1 MAIIKCKM
9 CGGDLVIEPGST
21 VAECEYCGSRQT
33 VPTAD
38 NEKKL
43 TLFARA
49 NRLRSGCEF
58 DKAAGVY
65 ESIVA
70 DFPQE
75 AEAYWGLVLCKYGI
89 EYVDDPATGKKIPT
103 CHRSSFD
110 SVMEDSD
117 FEQACENADTVAQK
131 VYREEAKEFERIRKG
146 ILEVSSTEKPYDIFI
161 CYKETDEKGERTLD
175 SVLAQDLYTALTE
188 KGYRVFF
195 SRVTLRDKLGQA
207 YEPYIF
213 AALNSAKVM
222 LAVGTCYEY
231 YNAVW
236 VKNEWS
242 RYLKLMAADKSKHLI
257 PCYKDLDPEDMPRE
271 FKHLQGADLGKMG
284 AIQDILFNMEKYIP
298 LKKQTVVQERVVV
311 EAPAAGGKIASLLQ
325 RGVMALEDGDWNKA
339 DGFFEEVLNND
350 FQNAQAYIGKA
361 LMQERQKTLDGLVRQ
376 WMQST
381 ESAKPETLTLKP
393 EEAHIEKAVQDYA
406 IAGYLEPDDI
416 RKAYHFDLS
425 YPSTVSVRQQQYQ
438 KAKAQWE
445 NHQWLSKAEK
455 FASGQAK
462 QTLEQGKKT
471 LFDTL
476 DQRISNAKSK
486 EEASRKAV
494 EQRYRE
500 FLAETDKKI
509 QALSRQ
515 KLAQKEADDR
525 QRENRYQEL
534 VSRLDTARTIE
545 ALGQLAED
553 FRKLGSYRDSAA
565 HAKTCEKRRDALLAR
580 EAAKR
585 RKRNIR
591 IAACL
596 VLIAAAVAVVKYI
609 VIPALDYQNAV
620 KLMEQGEY
628 EEAITAFTAMGDY
641 RDSEAQIQA
650 CEIGILDREY
660 NAAAALMEQGSYEEA
675 ITAFSALNGH
685 RDSAAQIQACETA
698 IQDVRYDAAAALMAQ
713 GSYEEAITAF
723 TALKGYRDSK
733 EQIQA
738 CKTAILDGEYDAAV
752 ALMAQG
758 SYEEAIAAFTALNG
772 HRDSAAQIQACETGI
787 LNRRYDIATA
797 LMAQGKYEEAIT
809 AFTALNGHRDSA
821 AKIQA
826 CKIAILDREYDAAVA
841 LKEQGMYEDAITAF
855 SALNGHRD
863 SATQIQACETAILD
877 GKYDAAAALMAEG
890 KYEDAITAFTAMN
903 GHRDSVEQ
911 IQACETA
918 ILDGKYDAA
927 TALMAEGKYEDAIT
941 AFSALNGHRDSA
953 AQIQACET
961 TILDGKYDAAAALM
975 AEGKYEDAITAFTA
989 LNGHRDSAAQIQ
1001 TCKTIILDGK
1011 YDAAVA
1017 LMEQGKYE
1025 DAITVFTA
1033 LDGYRDSAEQIQA
1046 CNYAIAE
1053 VLLANGQYFR
1063 AVQAFNKLGD
1073 YQDARQR
1080 CMEVWNTVDQR
1091 DTISAG
1097 TYHTVG
1103 LKTDG
1108 TVVAVG
1114 GNWGGRCDVSDW
1126 KDIVAISV
1134 EIYHTVGLKAD
1145 GTVVAV
1151 GYNKD
1156 GQCDVSGWKDIV
1168 AISAGGHHT
1177 VGLKADGTVVA
1188 VGDNEYGQCDVGDWE
1203 DIVAISAGGP
1213 YTVGLKANG
1222 TVVAVGDNEYG
1233 QCDVGDWEDIV
1244 AISAGYYHTVGLKAD
1259 GTVVTVG
1266 SNKYGQCDVG
1276 GWKDIVAISAE
1287 ERHTVGLKADSTV
1300 VAVGSNKQGQCN
1312 VSDWTGIVAI
1322 SAGFNYTIGLKADG
1336 TVVAV
1341 GKNEDSSGNHVGQ
1354 CDVSGWKD
1362 IKIPAKP

>member
-21 VAECEYCGSRQT
+21 VAECEYCGRRQT

-70 DFPQE
+70 DFPEE

-110 SVMEDSD
+110 SILEDSD
-117 FEQACENADTVAQK
+117 FDQACENADTVAQK
-131 VYREEAKEFERIRKG
+131 VYREEAKEFERLRKG
-146 ILEVSSTEKPYDIFI
+146 ILEVSSTEKSYDIFI

-175 SVLAQDLYTALTE
+175 SVLAQDLYTALTD

-311 EAPAAGGKIASLLQ
+311 EAPAANGKIASLLQ
-325 RGVMALEDGDWNKA
+325 RGFMALEDGDWNKA

-376 WMQST
+376 WLQST
-381 ESAKPETLTLKP
+381 ENAKPETLTLKP

-406 IAGYLEPDDI
+406 IAGYLEPDAI

-425 YPSTVSVRQQQYQ
+425 YPSTVASRQQQYQ

-455 FASGQAK
+455 FAAGQAK

-476 DQRISNAKSK
+476 DQRLSNAKSK
-486 EEASRKAV
+486 EETGRKAV
-494 EQRYRE
+494 EQRYKE
-500 FLAETDKKI
+500 FLVEADKKI
-509 QALSRQ
+509 QTLYRQ
-515 KLAQKEADDR
+515 KLAKKEADER
-525 QRENRYQEL
+525 QREERYQEL
-534 VSRLDTARTIE
+534 VSKLETARTPD
-545 ALGQLAED
+545 ALGHLAAD
-553 FRKLGSYRDSAA
+553 FRCLVDYRDSAA
-565 HAKTCEKRRDALLAR
+565 HAKTCEERRIDLLAR

-585 RKRNIR
+585 RKRNIL
-591 IAACL
+591 IATCL
-596 VLIAAAVAVVKYI
+596 VLIVVTAAVVKLI

-628 EEAITAFTAMGDY
+628 EEAI
-641 RDSEAQIQA
+641 
-650 CEIGILDREY
+650 
-660 NAAAALMEQGSYEEA
+660 
-675 ITAFSALNGH
+675 
-685 RDSAAQIQACETA
+685 
-698 IQDVRYDAAAALMAQ
+698 V
-713 GSYEEAITAF
+713 AF
-723 TALKGYRDSK
+723 TALDGFQDS
-733 EQIQA
+733 EAQIQA
-738 CKTAILDGEYDAAV
+738 CKTAILDGKYDAAV

-772 HRDSAAQIQACETGI
+772 HRDSAAQIQ
-787 LNRRYDIATA
+787 
-797 LMAQGKYEEAIT
+797 
-809 AFTALNGHRDSA
+809 
-821 AKIQA
+821 
-826 CKIAILDREYDAAVA
+826 
-841 LKEQGMYEDAITAF
+841 
-855 SALNGHRD
+855 
-863 SATQIQACETAILD
+863 
-877 GKYDAAAALMAEG
+877 
-890 KYEDAITAFTAMN
+890 
-903 GHRDSVEQ
+903 
-911 IQACETA
+911 
-918 ILDGKYDAA
+918 
-927 TALMAEGKYEDAIT
+927 
-941 AFSALNGHRDSA
+941 
-953 AQIQACET
+953 
-961 TILDGKYDAAAALM
+961 
-975 AEGKYEDAITAFTA
+975 
-989 LNGHRDSAAQIQ
+989 

-1011 YDAAVA
+1011 YDAAAA
-1017 LMEQGKYE
+1017 LMEEGKYIE
-1025 DAITVFTA
+1025 AISAFTA
-1033 LDGYRDSAEQIQA
+1033 LGGHRDSAAQIQA

-1053 VLLANGQYFR
+1053 SLLADGQNLR
-1063 AVQAFNKLGD
+1063 AAQAFYKLGA

-1080 CMEVWNTVDQR
+1080 CMELWSTITQR
-1091 DTISAG
+1091 ETISAG
-1097 TYHTVG
+1097 
-1103 LKTDG
+1103 
-1108 TVVAVG
+1108 
-1114 GNWGGRCDVSDW
+1114 
-1126 KDIVAISV
+1126 
-1134 EIYHTVGLKAD
+1134 E
-1145 GTVVAV
+1145 
-1151 GYNKD
+1151 
-1156 GQCDVSGWKDIV
+1156 
-1168 AISAGGHHT
+1168 HHT

-1188 VGDNEYGQCDVGDWE
+1188 VGDNDDGQCNVSDWK
-1203 DIVAISAGGP
+1203 DIVAISAG
-1213 YTVGLKANG
+1213 
-1222 TVVAVGDNEYG
+1222 D
-1233 QCDVGDWEDIV
+1233 D
-1244 AISAGYYHTVGLKAD
+1244 HTVGLKAD
-1259 GTVVTVG
+1259 GTVVAVG
-1266 SNKYGQCDVG
+1266 HNWYDQCDVSDWQDIVAISAGFWHTIGLKADGTLVAVGYNKYGQCDVS
-1276 GWKDIVAISAE
+1276 GWKDIVAISAGDSY
-1287 ERHTVGLKADSTV
+1287 TV
-1300 VAVGSNKQGQCN
+1300 
-1312 VSDWTGIVAI
+1312 
-1322 SAGFNYTIGLKADG
+1322 GLKADG

-1341 GKNEDSSGNHVGQ
+1341 GYNGYGQ
-1354 CDVSGWKD
+1354 CDVSGWKNIVAISAGMNHTVGLKAD
-1362 IKIPAKP
+1362 GTVVAVGSNKYGQWDVSGWQDIVAISAGGNHTVGLKADGTVVAVGYNGSGRCDVSDWKDIVAIRAGAYHTIGLKADGTLVAVGSNKDSLNHYAGQCDVSGWRNIKIPAKP